1 MQAQNIQ
8 VLELFAELCVSGN
21 RAFLFWVIDAQTLT
35 QAWKCPCDQ
44 ISVLRDDIPQRQP
57 RKLRLDMMLNQ
68 TRPKAEKMG
77 RKTHKRWY

>member
-1 MQAQNIQ
+1 M
-8 VLELFAELCVSGN
+8 
-21 RAFLFWVIDAQTLT
+21 IDAQTLT

-44 ISVLRDDIPQRQP
+44 ISVLRDNIPQRQP

-77 RKTHKRWY
+77 RKKHTKDDIIMILEKKR